1 MFGIGGFELFI
12 ILLFGFLLFGPDKLP
27 EMAKTLGSAL
37 RKFKQ
42 AQEEM
47 QAVIKDEVL
56 DPDAGKKKSS
66 TAKPAPN
73 ASTESFAERK
83 ARYDRERAERLKKSQ
98 IDANRSAMKKEA
110 AEKAAAADGSQAAS
124 AGGQGSAAGSDAK
137 PAAGASPTAPA
148 DATAPAAA
156 TASGAA
162 ATAASPAKPAAAKPA
177 MQLSPD
183 ELFGTKPIKPT
194 PRTAAAASAGDP
206 QPAKASAEG
215 GE

>member
-47 QAVIKDEVL
+47 ESVIKDEVL

-66 TAKPAPN
+66 AAKPAPN

-98 IDANRSAMKKEA
+98 IDANRAAMKKEA
-110 AEKAAAADGSQAAS
+110 AEKAAAADASSAGTGAEAGSSAAAKEASAAAAGSAPEAAPAAKPASDAAS
-124 AGGQGSAAGSDAK
+124 A
-137 PAAGASPTAPA
+137 ASQ
-148 DATAPAAA
+148 
-156 TASGAA
+156 
-162 ATAASPAKPAAAKPA
+162 AKPAAAKPA
-177 MQLSPD
+177 PALSPD
-183 ELFGTKPIKPT
+183 ELFGTKPIKPA
-194 PRTAAAASAGDP
+194 PRAAQAASANEP
-206 QPAKASAEG
+206 QPAPASAKG

>member
-47 QAVIKDEVL
+47 ESVIKDEVL

-98 IDANRSAMKKEA
+98 IDANRAAMKKEA
-110 AEKAAAADGSQAAS
+110 AEKAAAAEAS
-124 AGGQGSAAGSDAK
+124 PAGGADAVAGSSAAAKEGAASAAGS
-137 PAAGASPTAPA
+137 
-148 DATAPAAA
+148 APAAA
-156 TASGAA
+156 VSAAKASSDAA
-162 ATAASPAKPAAAKPA
+162 PASQAKPAAAKPA
-177 MQLSPD
+177 PALSPD
-183 ELFGTKPIKPT
+183 ELFGTKPIKPA
-194 PRTAAAASAGDP
+194 PRAAQAASANEP
-206 QPAKASAEG
+206 QSVPASAKG

>member
-47 QAVIKDEVL
+47 ESVIKDEVL
-56 DPDAGKKKSS
+56 DPEAGKKKSS
-66 TAKPAPN
+66 AAKPAPN

-98 IDANRSAMKKEA
+98 IDANRAAMKKEA
-110 AEKAAAADGSQAAS
+110 AEKAAAADASPAVGNAEAGSPAAAKEGAAS
-124 AGGQGSAAGSDAK
+124 ATGSA
-137 PAAGASPTAPA
+137 PAEA
-148 DATAPAAA
+148 APAAKA
-156 TASGAA
+156 SSGAA
-162 ATAASPAKPAAAKPA
+162 SAPQAKPAAAKPA
-177 MQLSPD
+177 PALSPD
-183 ELFGTKPIKPT
+183 ELFGTKPIKPA
-194 PRTAAAASAGDP
+194 PRTAQAVSANEP
-206 QPAKASAEG
+206 QPAPASAKG

>member
-47 QAVIKDEVL
+47 EAVIKDEVL

-66 TAKPAPN
+66 SAKPAPN

-98 IDANRSAMKKEA
+98 IDANRAAMKKEA
-110 AEKAAAADGSQAAS
+110 AEKADASQAAS
-124 AGGQGSAAGSDAK
+124 AGEQS
-137 PAAGASPTAPA
+137 
-148 DATAPAAA
+148 PAAA
-156 TASGAA
+156 GGASTSA
-162 ATAASPAKPAAAKPA
+162 PAKPAASKPA
-177 MQLSPD
+177 PALSPD

-194 PRTAAAASAGDP
+194 PKAAQAVQADDP
-206 QPAKASAEG
+206 QPAQASAEG

>member
-47 QAVIKDEVL
+47 EAVIKDEVL

-66 TAKPAPN
+66 SAKPAPN

-98 IDANRSAMKKEA
+98 IDANRAAMKKEA
-110 AEKAAAADGSQAAS
+110 AEKAAASDASQAAS
-124 AGGQGSAAGSDAK
+124 ADEQAPTAEDTADTAAASASAK
-137 PAAGASPTAPA
+137 PAASKPAPA
-148 DATAPAAA
+148 
-156 TASGAA
+156 
-162 ATAASPAKPAAAKPA
+162 
-177 MQLSPD
+177 LSPD
-183 ELFGTKPIKPT
+183 ELFGTKPIKPI
-194 PRTAAAASAGDP
+194 PKAAQAAQADDP
-206 QPAKASAEG
+206 QPAQASAEG

>member
-47 QAVIKDEVL
+47 EAVIKDEVL

-98 IDANRSAMKKEA
+98 IDANRAAMKKEA
-110 AEKAAAADGSQAAS
+110 AEKAAAADASQAAS
-124 AGGQGSAAGSDAK
+124 ADGQ
-137 PAAGASPTAPA
+137 
-148 DATAPAAA
+148 APAAA
-156 TASGAA
+156 SDAQPATAA
-162 ATAASPAKPAAAKPA
+162 ASSPASPAKPAAAKSVT
-177 MQLSPD
+177 QLSPD

-194 PRTAAAASAGDP
+194 PRTAPAASAKTP
-206 QPAKASAEG
+206 EPAKASAEG

>member
-47 QAVIKDEVL
+47 EAVIKDEVL

-66 TAKPAPN
+66 SAKPAPN

-98 IDANRSAMKKEA
+98 IDANRAAMKKEA
-110 AEKAAAADGSQAAS
+110 AEKAAAADASQAAS
-124 AGGQGSAAGSDAK
+124 AGEQS
-137 PAAGASPTAPA
+137 
-148 DATAPAAA
+148 PAAA
-156 TASGAA
+156 GGASTSA
-162 ATAASPAKPAAAKPA
+162 PAKPAASKPA
-177 MQLSPD
+177 PALSPD

-194 PRTAAAASAGDP
+194 PKAAQAAPANDP
-206 QPAKASAEG
+206 QPAQASAEG

>member
-47 QAVIKDEVL
+47 EAVIKDEVL

-98 IDANRSAMKKEA
+98 IDANRAAMKKEA
-110 AEKAAAADGSQAAS
+110 AEKAAAADASQAAS
-124 AGGQGSAAGSDAK
+124 ADGQ
-137 PAAGASPTAPA
+137 T
-148 DATAPAAA
+148 PAAA
-156 TASGAA
+156 SDAQPATATASAS
-162 ATAASPAKPAAAKPA
+162 ASPAEPAAAKPA
-177 MQLSPD
+177 TQLSPD

>member
-47 QAVIKDEVL
+47 EAVIKDEVL
-56 DPDAGKKKSS
+56 DPDAGKKKASA
-66 TAKPAPN
+66 AKPAPS

-83 ARYDRERAERLKKSQ
+83 ARYDRERAERLRKSQ
-98 IDANRSAMKKEA
+98 IDANRAAMKKEA
-110 AEKAAAADGSQAAS
+110 AEKAAASDS
-124 AGGQGSAAGSDAK
+124 ASAAGNGAAD
-137 PAAGASPTAPA
+137 AGAGTVEGSSAS
-148 DATAPAAA
+148 AAA
-156 TASGAA
+156 ASS
-162 ATAASPAKPAAAKPA
+162 ASVGSEPAAKPAAAKAAPT
-177 MQLSPD
+177 LSPD
-183 ELFGTKPIKPT
+183 ELFGMKPIKPT
-194 PRTAAAASAGDP
+194 PGSASAAAANEP
-206 QPAKASAEG
+206 QPAPASAKG

>member
-47 QAVIKDEVL
+47 ESVIKDEVL

-66 TAKPAPN
+66 AAKPAPN

-98 IDANRSAMKKEA
+98 IDANRAAMKKEA
-110 AEKAAAADGSQAAS
+110 AEKAAAADASSAGTGAEAGSSAAAKEAS
-124 AGGQGSAAGSDAK
+124 AAAAGSAPEAAPAAK
-137 PAAGASPTAPA
+137 PASDAAPA
-148 DATAPAAA
+148 PQ
-156 TASGAA
+156 
-162 ATAASPAKPAAAKPA
+162 AKPAAAKPA
-177 MQLSPD
+177 PALSPD
-183 ELFGTKPIKPT
+183 ELFGTKPIKPA
-194 PRTAAAASAGDP
+194 PRAAQAASANEP
-206 QPAKASAEG
+206 QPAPASAKG

>member
-47 QAVIKDEVL
+47 ESVIKDEVL

-66 TAKPAPN
+66 AAKPAPN

-98 IDANRSAMKKEA
+98 IDANRAAMKKEA
-110 AEKAAAADGSQAAS
+110 AEKAAAADASPAAGNAEAGSSAAAKAGAAS
-124 AGGQGSAAGSDAK
+124 ATGSA
-137 PAAGASPTAPA
+137 TAEA
-148 DATAPAAA
+148 APAAKA
-156 TASGAA
+156 SSGAA
-162 ATAASPAKPAAAKPA
+162 PAPQAKLAAAKPA
-177 MQLSPD
+177 PALSPD
-183 ELFGTKPIKPT
+183 ELFGTKPIKPA
-194 PRTAAAASAGDP
+194 PRTAQAASANEP
-206 QPAKASAEG
+206 QPVPASAKG

>member
-47 QAVIKDEVL
+47 EAVIKDEVL

-98 IDANRSAMKKEA
+98 IDANRAAMKKEA
-110 AEKAAAADGSQAAS
+110 AEKAAAADASQAAS
-124 AGGQGSAAGSDAK
+124 ADGQASAAASDAQ
-137 PAAGASPTAPA
+137 P
-148 DATAPAAA
+148 ATAAVTSP
-156 TASGAA
+156 
-162 ATAASPAKPAAAKPA
+162 ASPAKPATAKPA
-177 MQLSPD
+177 TQLSPD

-194 PRTAAAASAGDP
+194 PRTAPAASAKTP
-206 QPAKASAEG
+206 EPAKASAEG

>member
-47 QAVIKDEVL
+47 EAVIKDEVL

-66 TAKPAPN
+66 AAKPAPN

-98 IDANRSAMKKEA
+98 IDANRTAMKKEA
-110 AEKAAAADGSQAAS
+110 AEKAAVADAAQVANAGGHAPAES
-124 AGGQGSAAGSDAK
+124 AGES
-137 PAAGASPTAPA
+137 APA
-148 DATAPAAA
+148 TAGT
-156 TASGAA
+156 TAS
-162 ATAASPAKPAAAKPA
+162 AAKPA
-177 MQLSPD
+177 SHTATSAAKPTATKPSPALSPD
-183 ELFGTKPIKPT
+183 ELFGTKPIKPAS
-194 PRTAAAASAGDP
+194 RTASAASADDP
-206 QPAKASAEG
+206 QPAQASAKG

>member
-47 QAVIKDEVL
+47 EAVIKDEVL

-66 TAKPAPN
+66 SAKPAPN

-98 IDANRSAMKKEA
+98 IDANRAAMKKEA
-110 AEKAAAADGSQAAS
+110 AEKAAAADASQAAS
-124 AGGQGSAAGSDAK
+124 AGEQAPAAEGTADTAAASASAK
-137 PAAGASPTAPA
+137 PAASKPAPA
-148 DATAPAAA
+148 
-156 TASGAA
+156 
-162 ATAASPAKPAAAKPA
+162 
-177 MQLSPD
+177 LSPD

-194 PRTAAAASAGDP
+194 PKAAQAAPANDP
-206 QPAKASAEG
+206 QPAQASAEG

>member
-47 QAVIKDEVL
+47 EAVIKDEVL

-66 TAKPAPN
+66 TAKPAPS

-83 ARYDRERAERLKKSQ
+83 ARYDRERAERLRKSQ
-98 IDANRSAMKKEA
+98 IEANRSAMKKEA
-110 AEKAAAADGSQAAS
+110 AEKASSDASQDANAGGKAPAAAAEGESATATAS
-124 AGGQGSAAGSDAK
+124 TTASSAK
-137 PAAGASPTAPA
+137 PAAS
-148 DATAPAAA
+148 
-156 TASGAA
+156 
-162 ATAASPAKPAAAKPA
+162 KPAP
-177 MQLSPD
+177 QLSPE

-194 PRTAAAASAGDP
+194 PRTAPAASADEP
-206 QPAKASAEG
+206 QPAQASAKG